1 LHGTPTTSA
10 ERLLVN
16 SRVPAANSQDPNF
29 SLVAL
34 TVGSEGCAIQGKDQ
48 NQFLQLAA
56 PKEAVV
62 DSTGAGDAFAAAF
75 LKSYLEAKDLEAAG
89 KAGLSLGAIAVT
101 LPGGRPKG

>member
-1 LHGTPTTSA
+1 
-10 ERLLVN
+10 
-16 SRVPAANSQDPNF
+16 
-29 SLVAL
+29 VAL

-56 PKEAVV
+56 PKAAVV
-62 DSTGAGDAFAAAF
+62 DPTGAGDAFAAAF

-89 KAGLSLGAIAVT
+89 KAGIRLGAIAVT